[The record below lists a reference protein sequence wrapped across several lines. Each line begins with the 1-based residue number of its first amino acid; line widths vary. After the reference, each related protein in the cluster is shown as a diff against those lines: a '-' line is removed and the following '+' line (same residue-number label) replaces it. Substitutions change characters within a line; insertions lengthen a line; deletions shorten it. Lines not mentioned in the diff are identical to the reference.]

1 MKVVQINTFSYKAA
15 GNIMMNLH
23 KAMLE
28 KGIDSYVAWG
38 RGRNAENDH
47 EYYMNDGIGVKV
59 HGVYTRIT
67 DKHGFKS
74 DSSTKKLL
82 KWIDSIDPVG
92 IVYKAEDDEPD
103 DKEKCE
109 VANAVYSA
117 FDKARFC
124 PAEKDGKVSYEV
136 LKKWV
141 EELKGLL
148 IKQKQE
154 NLFGHLIGRLL
165 AYSPIGADSYQP
177 CEAVRK
183 IIEEYDSDSLRSSYI
198 VAEEN
203 KRGVHTVDA
212 GKSELILHQRYLN
225 NAEGL
230 QAEYPKTAEIY
241 FTLSEDYKREA
252 EYERK
257 RAEDE
262 W

>member
-1 MKVVQINTFSYKAA
+1 M
-15 GNIMMNLH
+15 
-23 KAMLE
+23 
-28 KGIDSYVAWG
+28 
-38 RGRNAENDH
+38 
-47 EYYMNDGIGVKV
+47 
-59 HGVYTRIT
+59 
-67 DKHGFKS
+67 
-74 DSSTKKLL
+74 
-82 KWIDSIDPVG
+82 
-92 IVYKAEDDEPD
+92 
-103 DKEKCE
+103 
-109 VANAVYSA
+109 
-117 FDKARFC
+117 
-124 PAEKDGKVSYEV
+124 
-136 LKKWV
+136 
-141 EELKGLL
+141 L

-165 AYSPIGADSYQP
+165 AYSPIGADSYHL